1 MAICYYLFIDFVSL
15 VVDTGERERERE
27 SKDWEGSWHGN
38 VTYLVL
44 GSSVILR
51 DHVLRQVDADALR
64 DVGSE
69 GLHIR

>member
-1 MAICYYLFIDFVSL
+1 M
-15 VVDTGERERERE
+15 GRELT
-27 SKDWEGSWHGN
+27 WN
-38 VTYLVL
+38 VTYLVP
-44 GSSVILR
+44 GSGVILR